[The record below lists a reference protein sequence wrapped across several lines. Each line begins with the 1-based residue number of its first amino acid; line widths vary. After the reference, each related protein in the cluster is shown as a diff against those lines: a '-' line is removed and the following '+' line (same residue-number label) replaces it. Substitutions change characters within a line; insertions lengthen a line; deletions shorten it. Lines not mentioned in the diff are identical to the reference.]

1 MFNTV
6 ATARVFSFG
15 PARTEVV
22 SKDHF
27 TSRKFKIKES
37 SDYLRLDRKINQL
50 KSETPNF
57 PYISPRNLPGTAEKL
72 LRKIKEDAER
82 INDFKE

>member
-1 MFNTV
+1 MAFANQNLQTCLAV
-6 ATARVFSFG
+6 LIV
-15 PARTEVV
+15 
-22 SKDHF
+22 K
-27 TSRKFKIKES
+27 
-37 SDYLRLDRKINQL
+37 KINQL